1 MDSFDRAFESFK
13 ATGWFKLNNAPLTF
27 LQLCNLER
35 YINANLDPNANLNPF
50 DETGYQF
57 HLNNVELIP
66 NNTAES
72 ILTGAINEHTIGY
85 HSSLADAHIVRMAKK
100 PQEHI
105 SLRITEKEKNLT
117 IQQFE
122 LENLLLTLCKKYSW
136 HTIKLNRVK
145 ISSRRETYRLLS
157 EGFFSAFFEGLT
169 NHKGAL
175 KDFTLAFPSC
185 IELSK
190 FTNFLNTH
198 ANLET
203 LHLELGYSHT
213 SFIQGLTG
221 AVAKHPGLKLLD
233 LGNTKLNSVD
243 YQALS
248 GLLDKNYRINL
259 KFSEPDN
266 PALVQLHTELSQRIS
281 KPGLERFKEE
291 QLTQAKLVEIAVKA
305 LAEGKKERF
314 SRLLNLHSESPAITP
329 HVAIEKVCK
338 KLPAVY
344 SAHADYVKHYAS
356 DFQLNLDKPLAQ
368 GKSKTVGYHL
378 LEKAFAA
385 EDGESVV
392 HLLKAGAN
400 LLERTEQGTTLLS
413 PLSVDFEDIECP
425 DWKKEVISYFQ
436 KDLSILIPAS
446 RHLAPFKSV
455 YSPLN
460 QIKQLLD
467 RYLTKLRKRAG
478 WPYFLQ
484 LISGISSLLQ
494 DRKEEWKHALE
505 ALANAV
511 DTSTEKGA
519 EINYV
524 AMDVFHQGIKRLV
537 IDADAARRGWLGRS
551 ELNDTLKKLGTELIN
566 EIEKCKLELH
576 VKEVEQSEQKGSQKQ
591 EERIKQLE
599 EKSRLDKK
607 EMEEKLRKQEEK
619 AAEREKNLKEKM
631 EAKAKEQEEKV
642 NQLSQAMEQM
652 KSSFVSNTPN
662 QLQGIISEEK
672 PTKRQKANFCF
683 KH

>member
-13 ATGWFKLNNAPLTF
+13 ATGWFKLDNAPLTF

-35 YINANLDPNANLNPF
+35 YINAKLDPNVNLNPF
-50 DETGYQF
+50 DETHYKF

-66 NNTAES
+66 SNAAES

-85 HSSLADAHIVRMAKK
+85 HFNLADAHIVRIAKK

-117 IQQFE
+117 IQQSK

-157 EGFFSAFFEGLT
+157 EDFFSAFFEGLT
-169 NHKGAL
+169 SHKSTL

-190 FTNFLNTH
+190 LTNFLNTR

-213 SFIQGLTG
+213 SFIQGLTE
-221 AVAKHPGLKLLD
+221 AIAKHPGLKLLD

-248 GLLDKNYRINL
+248 ELLDKNYRINL

-291 QLTQAKLVEIAVKA
+291 QLTQAKLVEIATKA
-305 LAEGKKERF
+305 LAKGKKERF

-329 HVAIEKVCK
+329 HVKIEKACK
-338 KLPAVY
+338 ELPAVY

-368 GKSKTVGYHL
+368 GKPKTVGYHL

-385 EDGESVV
+385 KDGESVIL
-392 HLLKAGAN
+392 LLKAGAN
-400 LLERTEQGTTLLS
+400 LLERTEQGITLLS

-455 YSPLN
+455 YSSLN

-467 RYLTKLRKRAG
+467 RYLTKLRKRTG

-484 LISGISSLLQ
+484 LISGISSHLQ
-494 DRKEEWKHALE
+494 DRKKEWKHALE

-511 DTSTEKGA
+511 DTSTEKRD

-551 ELNDTLKKLGTELIN
+551 ELNDTLKILGAELIN
-566 EIEKCKLELH
+566 QIEKCKLELH
-576 VKEVEQSEQKGSQKQ
+576 VKEVAQSEQTGSQKQ
-591 EERIKQLE
+591 EEQIKQLE
-599 EKSRLDKK
+599 EKNRLDEARYNKDK
-607 EMEEKLRKQEEK
+607 EQMETKLREQET
-619 AAEREKNLKEKM
+619 R
-631 EAKAKEQEEKV
+631 AKEQEEKISHLF
-642 NQLSQAMEQM
+642 QTMQTMQRM
-652 KSSFVSNTPN
+652 KGSLESNTSS
-662 QLQGIISEEK
+662 QSKETTSEEK
-672 PTKRQKANFCF
+672 STEKQEAHFFF